1 MEPHMHH
8 LRQSSSAVH
17 SPFAPTKKVTEEA
30 ETDTEEEEEEEE
42 EEEVEEEEEEE
53 EDGNGGFG
61 AEIEVEPELK
71 KKRMNFDEGPRKRGS
86 GTAAAAAEG
95 AGGGGGGGVAVAP
108 PPGCR
113 AENCKADLTDSK
125 SYHKRHKVCE
135 YHAKAEVVVVEGLK
149 QRFCQQCSRSKTWL
163 YCLSRFHDLSEF
175 DEAKRSC
182 RRRLAGHNE
191 RRRKH
196 FTESRGEGSGRRGS
210 NPGAKK
216 DQCRQVDERGR
227 TPIVLPENHQKLHI
241 H

>member
-1 MEPHMHH
+1 MHH

-42 EEEVEEEEEEE
+42 EEEVDGEEEDEEEEE
-53 EDGNGGFG
+53 GNRDFG
-61 AEIEVEPELK
+61 AEIEEEPELK
-71 KKRMNFDEGPRKRGS
+71 KKRMNFVDDPRKRAPR
-86 GTAAAAAEG
+86 TAAAAAEG
-95 AGGGGGGGVAVAP
+95 AGGVAVAP
-108 PPGCR
+108 PPSCR

-135 YHAKAEVVVVEGLK
+135 YHAKAEVVVVDGLK
-149 QRFCQQCSRSKTWL
+149 QRFCQQC
-163 YCLSRFHDLSEF
+163 SRFHDLSEF

-210 NPGAKK
+210 NPGTKK

>member
-30 ETDTEEEEEEEE
+30 ETDTEEEEEE

-86 GTAAAAAEG
+86 RTAAEG
-95 AGGGGGGGVAVAP
+95 AGGGGGAVAVAP

-149 QRFCQQCSRSKTWL
+149 QRFCQQCSRINKCQLMGFWL
-163 YCLSRFHDLSEF
+163 FSASYLPLDNLLLLLSRKFSNLQGP
-175 DEAKRSC
+175 
-182 RRRLAGHNE
+182 RLGYIVYPDSTTSQNLM
-191 RRRKH
+191 
-196 FTESRGEGSGRRGS
+196 
-210 NPGAKK
+210 
-216 DQCRQVDERGR
+216 RQREVVADA
-227 TPIVLPENHQKLHI
+227 
-241 H
+241 

>member
-42 EEEVEEEEEEE
+42 EEVDEEEEEE

-61 AEIEVEPELK
+61 AEIEVEPGLK

-86 GTAAAAAEG
+86 RTAAAAAEG
-95 AGGGGGGGVAVAP
+95 AGGGGGGGGGVAVAP

-149 QRFCQQCSRSKTWL
+149 QRFCQQCSR
-163 YCLSRFHDLSEF
+163 FHDLSEF

-210 NPGAKK
+210 NPGTKK

>member
-30 ETDTEEEEEEEE
+30 ETDTEEEEEE

-86 GTAAAAAEG
+86 RTAAEG
-95 AGGGGGGGVAVAP
+95 AGGGGGAVAVAP

-149 QRFCQQCSRSKTWL
+149 QRFCQQC
-163 YCLSRFHDLSEF
+163 SRFHDLSEF

>member
-1 MEPHMHH
+1 MHH

-42 EEEVEEEEEEE
+42 EEEVDGEEEDEEEEE
-53 EDGNGGFG
+53 GNRDFG
-61 AEIEVEPELK
+61 AEIEEEPELK
-71 KKRMNFDEGPRKRGS
+71 KKRMNFVDDPRKRAPR
-86 GTAAAAAEG
+86 TAAAAEG
-95 AGGGGGGGVAVAP
+95 AGGVAVAP
-108 PPGCR
+108 PPSCR

-135 YHAKAEVVVVEGLK
+135 YHAKAEVVVVDGLK
-149 QRFCQQCSRSKTWL
+149 QRFCQQC
-163 YCLSRFHDLSEF
+163 SRFHDLSEF

-210 NPGAKK
+210 NPGTKK

>member
-149 QRFCQQCSRSKTWL
+149 QRFCQQCSSSQICKVQDL
-163 YCLSRFHDLSEF
+163 VILSIQIPRPL
-175 DEAKRSC
+175 R
-182 RRRLAGHNE
+182 
-191 RRRKH
+191 
-196 FTESRGEGSGRRGS
+196 
-210 NPGAKK
+210 
-216 DQCRQVDERGR
+216 
-227 TPIVLPENHQKLHI
+227 I
-241 H
+241 